1 MYNQKNNSEQGKPM
15 RKADRLFRIVEYLKA
30 RRTVVTAKKIA
41 EDLEVSPRTIY
52 RDIADLMTSGIP
64 IYGEAGVGYIL
75 KPDHKVQPLMFKA
88 EEIDA
93 LMLGAQMV
101 KTWGDK
107 GLAQSASQAID
118 KLTAVFPESLQKE
131 LEQTFLFSLPSKN
144 EVKINIDFT
153 ALRRAIR
160 SKNKLEFIYED
171 EKNQKTTR
179 TVRPLCLVF
188 FSPVWLL
195 LAWCEKR
202 NDFRNFRIDRIKE
215 LTISDE
221 TFIEEKGKRTQD
233 YCDALMRY

>member
-1 MYNQKNNSEQGKPM
+1 M
-15 RKADRLFRIVEYLKA
+15 RRADRLFRIVEYLKA
-30 RRTVVTAKKIA
+30 RRTVTTAQKLA
-41 EDLEVSPRTIY
+41 EVLEVSPRTIY

-75 KPDHKVQPLMFKA
+75 KPDHKIQPLMFGL

-118 KLTAVFPESLQKE
+118 KLTAVLPESIRQE
-131 LEQTFLFSLPSKN
+131 LDQTFLFSFPSKN
-144 EVKINIDFT
+144 DVKINIDFT

-160 SKNKLEFIYED
+160 NKNKLDFIYID
-171 EKNQKTTR
+171 EKKQETSR
-179 TVRPLCLVF
+179 TARPLCLVF

-195 LAWCEKR
+195 LGWCEKR

-215 LTISDE
+215 VTISNEKFTD
-221 TFIEEKGKRTQD
+221 EKGKRMQD
-233 YCDALMRY
+233 YCEDLESY